1 VNKKKRSRDAAESTI
16 YIALVGL
23 NYGDPEKRV
32 EAGDEVADLPA
43 ESIPWLIE
51 QGYIR
56 PKEVE

>member
-1 VNKKKRSRDAAESTI
+1 VSKKKRSSDATESTI
-16 YIALVGL
+16 YVVLVGL

-32 EAGDEVADLPA
+32 EVGAEVTDLPT
-43 ESIPWLIE
+43 ESIPWLLE

>member
-1 VNKKKRSRDAAESTI
+1 VSKKKRSSEATDATI
-16 YIALVGL
+16 YIVLVGL

-32 EAGDEVADLPA
+32 EPGEEVSDLPS
-43 ESIPWLIE
+43 ESIPWLLE